1 MAGLTKISEK
11 VISGDIASVGELVQA
26 AIDAGEKPSTIL
38 NEGLIRG
45 MDVVGEKMN
54 RGDLF
59 IPEVLR
65 CSRAMNAG
73 VTLLKPF
80 LGEDALHTSGKVV
93 IGTVKGDLHDIG
105 KNLVTMMLES
115 AGFNVVN
122 LGVDVSPE
130 TFIQTA
136 LEESADIIAISA
148 LLTTTMPMIKE
159 TIDAFVEAGLR
170 DKLKIVVGGAP
181 LTPEFANQI
190 GADGYAADAGSAA
203 KLAKSLLS

>member
-1 MAGLTKISEK
+1 MAWLAEISEK
-11 VISGDIASVGELVQA
+11 LISGDITGVGELVQA
-26 AIDAGEKPSTIL
+26 AIDEGEMPSTIL
-38 NEGLIRG
+38 NKGLIQG
-45 MDVVGEKMN
+45 MAIVGEKMN

-73 VTLLKPF
+73 VTLLKPL
-80 LGEDALHTSGKVV
+80 LGKDELHTSGKIV

-115 AGFNVVN
+115 AGFDVVN

-136 LEESADIIAISA
+136 IAESPDIIAISA

-159 TIDAFVEAGLR
+159 TIDAFSEAGIQ
-170 DKLKIVVGGAP
+170 DKLKIIVGGAP
-181 LTPEFANQI
+181 LTPEFADQI

-203 KLAKSLLS
+203 KLAKSLI

>member
-1 MAGLTKISEK
+1 MAWLAEISEK
-11 VISGDIASVGELVQA
+11 LISGDITGVGELVQA
-26 AIDAGEKPSTIL
+26 AIDEGEMPSTIL
-38 NEGLIRG
+38 NKGLIQG
-45 MDVVGEKMN
+45 MAIVGEKMN

-73 VTLLKPF
+73 VTLLKPL
-80 LGEDALHTSGKVV
+80 LGKDELHTSGKIV

-115 AGFNVVN
+115 AGFDVVN

-136 LEESADIIAISA
+136 IAESPDIIAISA

-159 TIDAFVEAGLR
+159 TIDAFSEAGIQ
-170 DKLKIVVGGAP
+170 DKLKIIVGGAP
-181 LTPEFANQI
+181 LTPEFADQI
-190 GADGYAADAGSAA
+190 GADGYAADAVSAA
-203 KLAKSLLS
+203 KLAKSLI